1 MPVLG
6 TGVMPAGG
14 VGSLGQ
20 ELQYVTRRA
29 FVKKLIVQIYNTSP
43 TVAALL
49 GNSQPASG
57 GVSSVTIPSQGA
69 QLVNL
74 QWVGYDG
81 SFNQP
86 AVQPAVT
93 NLEFN
98 LKGAVIPIPYLG
110 FEGLIQ
116 DAHEII
122 PLLAARMND
131 AGNVYCD
138 GLGNALFNNYTNTQ
152 QVIGLPAGVDD
163 GTNAVSYGNQSRTL
177 NPWLKAKR
185 YNAGSVTPTRILVMG
200 YITGLFKY
208 GGELPS
214 FGVTG
219 PATWQALANDF
230 IPNESYVITP
240 EKGFE
245 GEPWGARS
253 AFRALMVSGV
263 PIYLD
268 PYCPEG
274 TMYLLNTGY
283 LAFYIHEKA
292 AFAFTGFESTL
303 SNFQIGYI
311 GAVLSLLELVVAK
324 PKVCA
329 VITGFTPVS
338 GL

>member
-14 VGSLGQ
+14 TGSLGA

-29 FVKKLIVQIYNTSP
+29 FVKKLVVQIYNTSP
-43 TVAALL
+43 LAAALIA
-49 GNSQPASG
+49 NSQPASG
-57 GVSSVTIPSQGA
+57 GVSSVTIPAQGT
-69 QLVNL
+69 QFVNM

-86 AVQPAVT
+86 AVQPGVT

-98 LKGAVIPIPYLG
+98 LKGAVIPVPYLG

-116 DAHEII
+116 DSHEVI

-138 GLGNALFNNYTNTQ
+138 GVATALYGNTTNQ
-152 QVIGLPAGVDD
+152 QQIIGLPAAADD
-163 GTNAVSYGNQSRTL
+163 GTNAVYYANQSRTA

-185 YNAGSVTPTRILVMG
+185 YAAGSVNPTRALVAQ

-208 GGELPS
+208 AGELPT
-214 FGVTG
+214 FGVMG
-219 PATWQALANDF
+219 PATWQTLQNDF
-230 IPNESYVITP
+230 LPNESYVVTP
-240 EKGFE
+240 EKGFDD
-245 GEPWGARS
+245 EPWGARS
-253 AFRALMVSGV
+253 AFRAMMVSGV
-263 PIYLD
+263 PIYMD

-283 LAFYIHEKA
+283 LAFYIHERA

-311 GAVLSLLELVVAK
+311 GAVLSLLELVCAK
-324 PKVCA
+324 PKAQA
-329 VITGFTPVS
+329 VVTGFTYVTI
-338 GL
+338 

>member
-1 MPVLG
+1 MPILG
-6 TGVMPAGG
+6 TGVFPAGG
-14 VGSLGQ
+14 VNSLGA

-29 FVKKLIVQIYNTSP
+29 FVRKLVVQLYNTSP
-43 TVAALL
+43 LTAALL
-49 GNSQPASG
+49 ANSQPATG
-57 GVSSVTIPSQGA
+57 GVSSVTIPAQGA
-69 QLVNL
+69 QFVNM

-138 GLGNALFNNYTNTQ
+138 GVATALLNNVSNTSQ
-152 QVIGLPAGVDD
+152 LIGLPAAVDD
-163 GTNAVSYGNQSRTL
+163 GTNSVNYGNQSRTT

-185 YNAGSVTPTRILVMG
+185 YTATGNPTRATVAQ
-200 YITGLFKY
+200 YITGTFKY
-208 GGELPS
+208 GGELPT
-214 FGVTG
+214 FGIMG
-219 PATWQALANDF
+219 PATWQTLQNDYLG
-230 IPNESYVITP
+230 NESFVVTP
-240 EKGFE
+240 EKGFDD
-245 GEPWGARS
+245 EPWGARS
-253 AFRALMVSGV
+253 AFRACMVSGV
-263 PIYLD
+263 PIYMD
-268 PYCPEG
+268 PYVPEG

-283 LAFYIHEKA
+283 MAFYIHERA

-311 GAVLSLLELVVAK
+311 GAVLSPLKLVLAK
-324 PKVCA
+324 PKVTT
-329 VITGFTPVS
+329 VVTGFTFVAI
-338 GL
+338 

>member
-6 TGVMPAGG
+6 TGIVPSGG
-14 VGSLGQ
+14 VNSLGG
-20 ELQYVTRRA
+20 ELQYVVRRA
-29 FVKKLIVQIYNTSP
+29 FVKKLVVQLYNTSP
-43 TVAALL
+43 LAAALIA
-49 GNSQPASG
+49 NSQPATG
-57 GVSSVTIPSQGA
+57 GVSSVTIPAQGA
-69 QLVNL
+69 QFVNL

-138 GLGNALFNNYTNTQ
+138 GVATALLNNVSNTQ
-152 QVIGLPAGVDD
+152 QIIGLPAAVDD
-163 GTNAVSYGNQSRTL
+163 GTNANSYGNQSRTT

-185 YNAGSVTPTRILVMG
+185 YAAGSVNPTRAIVAQ
-200 YITGLFKY
+200 YITGTFKY
-208 GGELPS
+208 GGELPT
-214 FGVTG
+214 FGICG
-219 PATWQALANDF
+219 PATWQTLQNDYLT
-230 IPNESYVITP
+230 NESYVITP
-240 EKGFE
+240 EKGFDD
-245 GEPWGARS
+245 EPWGARS
-253 AFRALMVSGV
+253 AFRACMVAAI
-263 PIYLD
+263 PIYMD
-268 PYCPEG
+268 PYVPEG

-283 LAFYIHEKA
+283 LAFYIHERA

-311 GAVLSLLELVVAK
+311 GAVISLLELVLAK
-324 PKVCA
+324 PKVTT
-329 VITGFTPVS
+329 VITGFTYVS
-338 GL
+338 I

>member
-6 TGVMPAGG
+6 TGIMPTGG

-29 FVKKLIVQIYNTSP
+29 FVKKLVVQIYNTSP
-43 TVAALL
+43 LAAALI

-57 GVSSVTIPSQGA
+57 GVSSVTIPAQGA
-69 QLVNL
+69 QFVNL

-86 AVQPAVT
+86 QVTPAVT

-110 FEGLIQ
+110 FEGMLQ

-138 GLGNALFNNYTNTQ
+138 GLATALYNNYSNAQ
-152 QVIGLPAGVDD
+152 QIIGLPGAVDD
-163 GTNAVSYGNQSRTL
+163 GTNASSYGNQSRTV

-185 YNAGSVTPTRILVMG
+185 YAAGSVAPTRALVMQ
-200 YITGLFKY
+200 YITGTFKY
-208 GGELPS
+208 GGEIPT

-219 PATWQALANDF
+219 PATWQSLANDF
-230 IPNESYVITP
+230 IPTASYVVTP
-240 EKGFE
+240 EKGFDD
-245 GEPWGARS
+245 EPWGARS
-253 AFRALMVSGV
+253 AFRALMVAGV
-263 PIYLD
+263 PIYCD
-268 PYCPEG
+268 PYCPDG
-274 TMYLLNTGY
+274 TM
-283 LAFYIHEKA
+283 
-292 AFAFTGFESTL
+292 
-303 SNFQIGYI
+303 
-311 GAVLSLLELVVAK
+311 
-324 PKVCA
+324 
-329 VITGFTPVS
+329 
-338 GL
+338 

>member
-6 TGVMPAGG
+6 TGIVPAGG
-14 VGSLGQ
+14 VNSLGQ
-20 ELQYVTRRA
+20 ELQYVVRRGM
-29 FVKKLIVQIYNTSP
+29 VKKLVVQLYNTSP
-43 TVAALL
+43 FTAAMI

-57 GVSSVTIPSQGA
+57 GVSAVTIPAQGSQF
-69 QLVNL
+69 VNM

-98 LKGAVIPIPYLG
+98 LKGAVIPVPYLG

-122 PLLAARMND
+122 PLVAARMND

-138 GLGNALFNNYTNTQ
+138 GVATALLNNVSNTQ
-152 QVIGLPAGVDD
+152 QVIGLPAAVDD
-163 GTNAVSYGNQSRTL
+163 GTNSTNYGNQSRTT

-185 YNAGSVTPTRILVMG
+185 YAAGSVAPTRALVAQ
-200 YITGLFKY
+200 YITGTFKNC
-208 GGELPS
+208 GELPT
-214 FGVTG
+214 FGLMG
-219 PATWQALANDF
+219 PATWQTLQNDYL
-230 IPNESYVITP
+230 PNESYVITP
-240 EKGFE
+240 EKGFDD
-245 GEPWGARS
+245 EPWGARS

-263 PIYLD
+263 PIYMD
-268 PYCPEG
+268 PYVPEG

-283 LAFYIHEKA
+283 MAFYIHERA

-303 SNFQIGYI
+303 SNNQIGYI
-311 GAVLSLLELVVAK
+311 GAVLSLLELVLAK
-324 PKVCA
+324 PKTATV
-329 VITGFTPVS
+329 VTGFTFVAI
-338 GL
+338 

>member
-6 TGVMPAGG
+6 TGIIPAGG
-14 VGSLGQ
+14 VNSLGQ
-20 ELQYVTRRA
+20 ELQYVVRRA
-29 FVKKLIVQIYNTSP
+29 FVRKLVVQIYNTSP
-43 TVAALL
+43 LAAALI

-57 GVSSVTIPSQGA
+57 GISSVTIPAQGA
-69 QLVNL
+69 QFVNL

-86 AVQPAVT
+86 AVQAAVT

-110 FEGLIQ
+110 FEGLLQ
-116 DAHEII
+116 DSHEVI
-122 PLLAARMND
+122 PLLAARFND

-138 GLGNALFNNYTNTQ
+138 AIANTLFNNTSNPQ
-152 QVIGLPAGVDD
+152 QLIGLPAAVDD
-163 GTNAVSYGNQSRTL
+163 GTNATIYGNQSRNT
-177 NPWLKAKR
+177 NPWLKSKR
-185 YNAGSVTPTRILVMG
+185 YAAGSVNPTRALVAQ

-208 GGELPS
+208 GGEMPT
-214 FGVTG
+214 FGIMG
-219 PATWQALANDF
+219 PATWQTLQNDF
-230 IPNESYVITP
+230 LPNESYVITP
-240 EKGFE
+240 EKGFDD
-245 GEPWGARS
+245 EPWGARS

-263 PIYLD
+263 PIYMD

-274 TMYLLNTGY
+274 LLYLLNTGY
-283 LAFYIHEKA
+283 LAFYIHERA

-311 GAVLSLLELVVAK
+311 GAVLSLLEMVLAK

-329 VITGFTPVS
+329 VVTGFTFVS
-338 GL
+338 I